1 MTFCNFDTF
10 DILIFWPFVI
20 LTFYIVMVDGPAV
33 GKAGDCLDRIAGGLE
48 RMNSKIL
55 VTSVRFGQRPRI
67 FDKFSFVLK

>member
-1 MTFCNFDTF
+1 MLNIKQSTYMEKKYISKLVE
-10 DILIFWPFVI
+10 IL
-20 LTFYIVMVDGPAV
+20 VMVEGPAV
-33 GKAGDCLDRIAGGLE
+33 GKAGDCLDWIAGGLE

>member
-1 MTFCNFDTF
+1 
-10 DILIFWPFVI
+10 
-20 LTFYIVMVDGPAV
+20 MVEFPAV
-33 GKAGDCLDRIAGGLE
+33 GEAGDSLDWIAGGLE